1 MVSSPDD
8 ANIPNLGSV
17 STNLGELSTDD
28 ANDFSG
34 LGAPRQPIF
43 KRLEFPTNDRVDSS
57 SGQQKIKPINE
68 EKTMLKSEIKRTTT
82 GDVNHIGTSQVKL
95 GMEFDGPVIIDDYV
109 DTIMEDTVP
118 DHGEEKTNKAIDSMY
133 LQQRWCPPGLT
144 RTQKW
149 KLQRLWL
156 AEMWEKEQR
165 K

>member
-1 MVSSPDD
+1 
-8 ANIPNLGSV
+8 
-17 STNLGELSTDD
+17 
-28 ANDFSG
+28 
-34 LGAPRQPIF
+34 
-43 KRLEFPTNDRVDSS
+43 LEFPTNDRVDSS

-82 GDVNHIGTSQVKL
+82 GDVNQIGTSQVKL